1 MCLGLFYFVRS
12 ATMLLAGNDLQFERL
27 GEADLGG
34 EITVDGHFL
43 EDVEKFAAQIPVA
56 VFARYRLRMFDYVV
70 APVDGIVHRSQQ
82 RDLLFDG
89 NLYERLAEESH
100 GPGINPIDA

>member
-1 MCLGLFYFVRS
+1 MCLGLFYFVGS
-12 ATMLLAGNDLQFERL
+12 ATMLLPGNDLQFERL
-27 GEADLGG
+27 GEADLRG

-56 VFARYRLRMFDYVV
+56 VFARHRLWMFHYVV

-89 NLYERLAEESH
+89 NVDEGLTEEGYSL
-100 GPGINPIDA
+100 GIHT